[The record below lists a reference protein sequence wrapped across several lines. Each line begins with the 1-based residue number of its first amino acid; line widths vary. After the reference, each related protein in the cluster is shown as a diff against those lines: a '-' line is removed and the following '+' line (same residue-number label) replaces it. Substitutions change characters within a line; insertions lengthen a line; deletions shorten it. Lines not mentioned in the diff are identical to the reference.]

1 MLTSQRDVMMFR
13 SLGAIG
19 RLGYGCKS
27 SVAASAEQHDESPPL
42 TGLVNGAEADQAG
55 TNLLRPNAAPP

>member
-1 MLTSQRDVMMFR
+1 MMFQ

-19 RLGYGCKS
+19 RFDYGCKS
-27 SVAASAEQHDESPPL
+27 SVAARTEQHDDSPPL

-55 TNLLRPNAAPP
+55 TNLLRPNAAPA